1 MSGER
6 LERKRPNN
14 NNLKSMTKL
23 SSNNLRV
30 HRKSRI
36 RAKISGTISI
46 PRLAVFKSLKSI
58 QVQVIN
64 DEKGETLAAAD
75 LRELKTVANTIEG
88 AKKVGELI
96 AKKCLEKKIEKV
108 VFDRAGY
115 KYHGKVKAVA
125 DGAREGGLMI

>member
-1 MSGER
+1 MTTISG
-6 LERKRPNN
+6 N
-14 NNLKSMTKL
+14 KS
-23 SSNNLRV
+23 RV
-30 HRKSRI
+30 HRKKRI
-36 RAKISGTISI
+36 RAKINGTLEI

-64 DEKGETLAAAD
+64 DEAGQTLVAAD
-75 LRELKTVANTIEG
+75 LRELKIGNTIEG

-96 AKKCLEKKIEKV
+96 AKKCLAKNIERV

-125 DGAREGGLMI
+125 DGAREGGLII